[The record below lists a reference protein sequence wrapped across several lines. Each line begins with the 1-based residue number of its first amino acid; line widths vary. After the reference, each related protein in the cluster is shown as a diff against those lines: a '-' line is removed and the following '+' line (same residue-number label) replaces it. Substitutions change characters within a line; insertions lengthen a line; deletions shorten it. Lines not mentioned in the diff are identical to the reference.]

1 MHIVLFATVLTLG
14 GGIWHR
20 TNNRASAEEVTLDF
34 IDGTLPDKMLTEYP
48 SNPFNKKMINSS

>member
-1 MHIVLFATVLTLG
+1 
-14 GGIWHR
+14 
-20 TNNRASAEEVTLDF
+20 VTLDF